1 MTYLKTL
8 LSKTTLSILFTLLLL
23 ASFSQLTAQDARVLV
38 SIAPYL
44 EIVEKLAGNKI
55 QVEVILPQGAD
66 AHDYEPTPKQIQ
78 RYAESQV
85 WFMLG
90 ECFEK
95 RMQTALQSQ
104 NPNLVVCDLR
114 TDIPLIKEVHPQH
127 IGGYDPH
134 IWMSPRLMILQAKTI
149 AETLEQAFPSPEMK
163 EAIQNNLV
171 KLINELEALDNE
183 IHEQFEELHKT
194 HSKIIVLVAHPAYSY
209 FCREYGIT
217 QLSIEQ
223 EGKDPSAKE
232 LTHLLQETKKLQI
245 KTIFIQ
251 GPYPHKGAQLIAKE
265 IGANLVTLNPN
276 SAHYFQM
283 MRQIAKEFAEAT
295 PKAILE
301 TNP

>member
-1 MTYLKTL
+1 MIYLKTL
-8 LSKTTLSILFTLLLL
+8 FSKINTIFLLCLLFL
-23 ASFSQLTAQDARVLV
+23 ASFSQIVAQDARALV

-44 EIVEKLAGNKI
+44 EIVEKLAGKEI
-55 QVEVILPQGAD
+55 QVEIILPQGAD
-66 AHDYEPTPKQIQ
+66 AHNYDPTPKQIQ

-114 TDIPLIKEVHPQH
+114 TDIPLIKEEHPQH

-134 IWMSPRLMILQAKTI
+134 IWMSPKLMILQAKTI
-149 AETLEQAFPSPEMK
+149 AKILEQVFPTTEMK
-163 EAIQNNLV
+163 EKIQNNLAE
-171 KLINELEALDNE
+171 LIDELEALDNE
-183 IHEQFEELHKT
+183 IQQQFATLHKT
-194 HSKIIVLVAHPAYSY
+194 HSELIVLVAHPSYSY
-209 FCREYGIT
+209 FCKEYGIT

-232 LTHLLQETKKLQI
+232 LTHLLQEAKKLQI

-265 IGANLVTLNPN
+265 IGAKLVTLNPN

-283 MRQIAKEFAEAT
+283 MRQIAKEFAEAMQ
-295 PKAILE
+295 
-301 TNP
+301 